1 MKRND
6 VATGFVILLLG
17 LLLAGVMVR
26 LLVVFMLQYLF
37 LIRL

>member
-26 LLVVFMLQYLF
+26 LLVVVVLQCLF

>member
-1 MKRND
+1 MKKREI
-6 VATGFVILLLG
+6 ATGFVILLLG

-26 LLVVFMLQYLF
+26 LLVVVVLQYLF

>member
-1 MKRND
+1 MKKRE

-26 LLVVFMLQYLF
+26 LLVVVVLQYLF

>member
-1 MKRND
+1 MKKRD

-26 LLVVFMLQYLF
+26 LLVVVVLQYLF